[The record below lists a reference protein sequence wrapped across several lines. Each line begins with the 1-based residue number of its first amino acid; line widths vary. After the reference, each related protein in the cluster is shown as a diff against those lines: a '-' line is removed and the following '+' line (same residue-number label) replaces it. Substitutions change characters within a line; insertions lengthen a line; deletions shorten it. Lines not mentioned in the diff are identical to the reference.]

1 MKTTTENL
9 TEKELKKLRLIIFVL
24 SCILFIISLT
34 QTAYITEPADSIASH
49 AFIAFLTGWLNF
61 MGPGISWFAN
71 PLLIISWILLLNNK
85 IKFSLISSFIS
96 VLFCLSFL
104 LFNKIALDEAVNY
117 GEILGY
123 GTGYWFWLTS
133 CIIALIGSILIN
145 YKEKNI
151 NLDN

>member
-1 MKTTTENL
+1 MKTTAQNL
-9 TEKELKKLRLIIFVL
+9 TEKEIKTLRIIVFILSFVV
-24 SCILFIISLT
+24 FIVSLT
-34 QTAYITEPADSIASH
+34 QTAYITEPADSIASN
-49 AFIAFLTGWLNF
+49 AFVAFLTGWLNF

-85 IKFSLISSFIS
+85 IKFSLILSFIA

-123 GTGYWFWLTS
+123 GSGYWLWLTS
-133 CIIALIGSILIN
+133 CITMFMGSVLIN
-145 YKEKNI
+145 HNTQ
-151 NLDN
+151 NTNSAN